1 MSAFLKTLHFN
12 ESWRNLVGTQQ
23 NRSKIL
29 SNTDTQRQEMIMGLN
44 YCKWWAFYFVEN
56 YILYWI
62 QHSYKM
68 KRGPLA
74 REEKMQKFGNS

>member
-1 MSAFLKTLHFN
+1 
-12 ESWRNLVGTQQ
+12 
-23 NRSKIL
+23 
-29 SNTDTQRQEMIMGLN
+29 MIMGLN

-56 YILYWI
+56 YIFYWI
-62 QHSYKM
+62 QHSHKM